1 MRRLRFILLLLL
13 LAPPAGAAEMEES
26 WSFSD
31 ESVAAESPRGRQARA
46 AIYRGDLLIA
56 LRCHDDGSRR
66 WESLLVGATWFL
78 HPKAHLVFELSIDAG
93 APLVLEFQRETNFRF
108 ALVSPPVTLIQAL
121 GEGGELTIGGRDF
134 DGVPRT
140 VPLKGS
146 KTAIDGAFGLC
157 GYHPLGVEA
166 ETAPQ
171 GAG

>member
-1 MRRLRFILLLLL
+1 LLLLFL
-13 LAPPAGAAEMEES
+13 LLGLPAGAAEMEES

-31 ESVAAESPRGRQARA
+31 ESVAAESARGRQARA
-46 AIYRGDLLIA
+46 AIYRGDLLVV
-56 LRCHDDGSRR
+56 LRCHVDGERR

-108 ALVSPPVTLIQAL
+108 ALVSPPLTLIQAL
-121 GEGGELTIGGRDF
+121 GEGNELTIGGLDF
-134 DGVPRT
+134 EEGPRS

-157 GYHPLGVEA
+157 GYHPLGGDGEP
-166 ETAPQ
+166 APE